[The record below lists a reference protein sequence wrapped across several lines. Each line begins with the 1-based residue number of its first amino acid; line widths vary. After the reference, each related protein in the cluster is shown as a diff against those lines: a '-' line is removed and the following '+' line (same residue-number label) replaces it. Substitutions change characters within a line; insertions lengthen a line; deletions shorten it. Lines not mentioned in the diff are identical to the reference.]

1 MSGLTT
7 AARPLKGGLALL
19 DPASGVLKRL
29 IVLQYTPE
37 KLNRKLVPAS
47 APAGGR
53 SEPLRLTGPAVET
66 ITLEAELDAADQLE
80 FPNAN
85 PATVENGLYPTLSAL
100 EMVLHPSTAQ
110 LETNNMLMN
119 AGTLE
124 IVPME
129 AALVLFVWGKNRILP
144 VRITD
149 LGVNEEEF
157 APSLVPIRAKVSI
170 GMRVLS
176 TSDLQFSHRGAGLFM
191 SHLAQKEAL
200 ALKVAGT
207 LAQLGLGGPP

>member
-1 MSGLTT
+1 MSGLST

-19 DPASGVLKRL
+19 DPATGLLQRL

-37 KLNRKLVPAS
+37 KLSRKLQPAT

-53 SEPLRLTGPAVET
+53 SEPLRLSGPAVET
-66 ITLEAELDAADQLE
+66 IAVEAELDAADQLE
-80 FPNAN
+80 FPDAN
-85 PATVENGLYPTLSAL
+85 PVAVAQGLYPVLSAL

-110 LETNNMLMN
+110 LETNNRLMN
-119 AGTLE
+119 MGTLE

-129 AALVLFVWGKNRILP
+129 SALVLFVWGRNRILP

-157 APSLVPIRAKVSI
+157 APSLVPIRARVSI
-170 GMRVLS
+170 GMRVLG
-176 TSDLQFSHRGAGLFM
+176 TSDLQFGHRGTGLFM

-200 ALKVAGT
+200 ARKLAGT
-207 LAQLGLGGPP
+207 LSQLGLGGPP

>member
-37 KLNRKLVPAS
+37 KLSRKLQPAA
-47 APAGGR
+47 APTGGR

-80 FPNAN
+80 FPDAN

-100 EMVLHPSTAQ
+100 ELVLHPSTAQ

-119 AGTLE
+119 VGTLE

-129 AALVLFVWGKNRILP
+129 SALVLFVWGKNRILP

-157 APSLVPIRAKVSI
+157 APSLVPIRARVSL

-191 SHLAQKEAL
+191 NHLAQKEAL
-200 ALKVAGT
+200 ARKVAGT

>member
-37 KLNRKLVPAS
+37 KLNRKL
-47 APAGGR
+47 APAATPAGAR

-80 FPNAN
+80 FPDAN
-85 PATVENGLYPTLSAL
+85 PATVENGLFPILSAL
-100 EMVLHPSTAQ
+100 ELVLHPTSAQ
-110 LETNNMLMN
+110 LETNNKLMN
-119 AGTLE
+119 LGTLE

-129 AALVLFVWGKNRILP
+129 SALVLFVWGKNRILP

-149 LGVNEEEF
+149 LGVTEEEF
-157 APSLVPIRAKVSI
+157 APSLIPIRAKVSL

-176 TSDLQFSHRGAGLFM
+176 TGDLQFGHRGSGLFM
-191 SHLAQKEAL
+191 SHLAQKESL
-200 ALKVAGT
+200 ALRLSGT
-207 LAQLGLGGPP
+207 LAQIGLGGPP

>member
-7 AARPLKGGLALL
+7 AARPLKGGLALV

-37 KLNRKLVPAS
+37 KLSRKLQPAT
-47 APAGGR
+47 APAGSR

-80 FPNAN
+80 FPDAN

-100 EMVLHPSTAQ
+100 ELVLHPSTAQ
-110 LETNNMLMN
+110 LETNNQLMN
-119 AGTLE
+119 LGTLE
-124 IVPME
+124 IVPSE
-129 AALVLFVWGKNRILP
+129 SALVLFVWGKNRILP

-157 APSLVPIRAKVSI
+157 APSLVPIRARVSLA
-170 GMRVLS
+170 MRVLS
-176 TSDLQFSHRGAGLFM
+176 TSDFQFSHRGSALFM
-191 SHLAQKEAL
+191 NHLAQKESL
-200 ALKVAGT
+200 AQKVAGT

>member
-7 AARPLKGGLALL
+7 AARPLKGGLLLL
-19 DPASGVLKRL
+19 DPSTGVLKRL
-29 IVLQYTPE
+29 IRFQYTPE
-37 KLNRKLVPAS
+37 RFTRKLAPAA

-53 SEPLRLTGPAVET
+53 SEPLRLTSPAIET

-80 FPNAN
+80 FPDAN
-85 PATVENGLYPTLSAL
+85 PVTVENGLYPTLSAL

-110 LETNNMLMN
+110 LETNNRLMN
-119 AGTLE
+119 MGTLE

-129 AALVLFVWGKNRILP
+129 SALVLLVWGKNRILP

-149 LGVNEEEF
+149 LGVTEDEF
-157 APSLVPIRAKVSI
+157 APSLAPIRAKVSI
-170 GMRVLS
+170 GMRVLG
-176 TSDLQFSHRGAGLFM
+176 TSDLQFNHRGAALFM

-200 ALKVAGT
+200 ASKVAGT
-207 LAQLGLGGPP
+207 LAELGLGGPP

>member
-7 AARPLKGGLALL
+7 AARPLKGGLVLL
-19 DPASGVLKRL
+19 DPATGALKRL

-37 KLNRKLVPAS
+37 KLNRKLQPA
-47 APAGGR
+47 AVPAGGR

-80 FPNAN
+80 FPDAN
-85 PATVENGLYPTLSAL
+85 PVTVESGLYSTLSAL

-129 AALVLFVWGKNRILP
+129 SALVLFVWGKNRILP

-149 LGVNEEEF
+149 LGVNEEDF
-157 APSLVPIRAKVSI
+157 APGLAPIRA
-170 GMRVLS
+170 RVRS
-176 TSDLQFSHRGAGLFM
+176 GCACSAPATSRSAIAAPGC
-191 SHLAQKEAL
+191 S
-200 ALKVAGT
+200 
-207 LAQLGLGGPP
+207 